1 VQPSIE
7 KEPPVNPRASDGT
20 GLNQAR
26 GAAVMAEQI
35 DLLYRSGAA
44 LLINPLAALIVAA
57 LLWRIYPAWIVLG
70 WLALVVAVFIARH
83 MLGRQFQRRK
93 GAAQDAER
101 WGRYFAF
108 GAAATGCHWGL
119 LGSVVFM
126 TDNATFY
133 VLAAFVLGGMAAGA
147 ALRDSV
153 YPPAFYGFVGPA
165 VAPMV
170 AALLAKGSLVSG
182 GTGLLLTTF
191 VAVIALAA
199 RDNNRRA
206 IENIRMRRERADLTD
221 DLQCAARALTKEIA
235 DRESVTAALEESSER
250 FRAIGEQFVTTA
262 SWLLRSIPSWPET
275 DAFTRC
281 WSSRREVVDGWTLQ
295 MGQHQAP
302 QGQAGRRARQAVRQ
316 TRQVD
321 RGVRSRGWGSHRVQP
336 VIGHSGREGEGGLDA
351 QRQHRPGHQ
360 ARHRRGRGRC
370 LRRVLLRG
378 LWPGRRGSICAG
390 LDGQSEPSRIR
401 RPFGLHA
408 SQRKPRGARIG
419 GIPVRA
425 KRTHPGFG

>member
-1 VQPSIE
+1 MTFSQLDRRPSAPPDRAGRAAGGAEAVQPSIE

-26 GAAVMAEQI
+26 DAAVMAEQI

-221 DLQCAARALTKEIA
+221 DLQRAARALTKEIA
-235 DRESVTAALEESSER
+235 DRESVAAALEESSER
-250 FRAIGEQFVTTA
+250 FRAIGEHAQ
-262 SWLLRSIPSWPET
+262 
-275 DAFTRC
+275 DAIIIADANDK
-281 WSSRREVVDGWTLQ
+281 VVYWNPAAERIFGYVPDEI
-295 MGQHQAP
+295 MG
-302 QGQAGRRARQAVRQ
+302 R
-316 TRQVD
+316 D
-321 RGVRSRGWGSHRVQP
+321 
-336 VIGHSGREGEGGLDA
+336 
-351 QRQHRPGHQ
+351 
-360 ARHRRGRGRC
+360 
-370 LRRVLLRG
+370 
-378 LWPGRRGSICAG
+378 
-390 LDGQSEPSRIR
+390 
-401 RPFGLHA
+401 LHA
-408 SQRKPRGARIG
+408 LLTPERYRDKSIDAYKQFSATG
-419 GIPVRA
+419 
-425 KRTHPGFG
+425 